1 MYVKWLQYKDTCVW
15 RSSHWLISISV
26 LYSIQLHHE
35 DKKKHSKQ
43 LYEKVIE
50 KYKSGDGHKNISK
63 SLNLLPNSVKSII
76 KKWREYGI
84 CVNLPKAGCP
94 HKLSG
99 RARRLVREATETPM
113 STLMELGDGSRNVSK
128 LFKHNDI
135 GCLFFFYFFFLYIF
149 IYLSRNNGWT
159 VIKIKQT
166 GRVLQSIFAVKHHT
180 CLVDC
185 ETSPDLDEL
194 LL

>member
-84 CVNLPKAGCP
+84 CVNLPEAGCP

-113 STLMELGDGSRNVSK
+113 STLKELGDGSRNVSK
-128 LFKHNDI
+128 LFKHSDI
-135 GCLFFFYFFFLYIF
+135 GCLFFFIYFFSLHFHLF
-149 IYLSRNNGWT
+149 I
-159 VIKIKQT
+159 K
-166 GRVLQSIFAVKHHT
+166 
-180 CLVDC
+180 
-185 ETSPDLDEL
+185 E
-194 LL
+194 